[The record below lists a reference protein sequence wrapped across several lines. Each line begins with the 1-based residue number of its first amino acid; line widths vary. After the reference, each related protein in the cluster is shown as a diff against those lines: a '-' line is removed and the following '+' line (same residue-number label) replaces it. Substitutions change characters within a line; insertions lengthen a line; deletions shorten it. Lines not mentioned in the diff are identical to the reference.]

1 MAESELQQEAI
12 ASEKATEDR
21 ILEAALQI
29 FSMKGKDGA
38 RMQDIADLAGINK
51 ALLHYYFRSK
61 DGLYDQVFEY
71 VVSKL
76 VRSFGSSLQDAPD
89 FETLLRKFISNYIDF
104 VNGNLAV
111 VRLMVTE
118 HLAGGERATPRIMSM
133 MQSTNAPLRLF
144 VDRMTEAASRGEIRR
159 VDPHQTL
166 LTVVSSCV
174 FFFLVYPTVEAL
186 VPMAHERRSEFIEE
200 RKQHLYD
207 VMIRSLHPES
217 GRSSQAPP
225 VDR

>member
-1 MAESELQQEAI
+1 MPEPKTQQAIDAER
-12 ASEKATEDR
+12 ATEEK

-38 RMQDIADLAGINK
+38 RMQEIADLAGINK
-51 ALLHYYFRSK
+51 ALLHYYFRTK

-71 VVSKL
+71 VISKL
-76 VRSFGSSLQDAPD
+76 VRSFGSSLQNAPN
-89 FETLLRKFISNYIDF
+89 FETLLRTFISNYIDF

-133 MQSTNAPLRLF
+133 MQSANAPLRLF
-144 VDRMTEAASRGEIRR
+144 VDRMKEAASRGEIRR

-166 LTVVSSCV
+166 ITVISSCV

-186 VPMAHERRSEFIEE
+186 VPLARERRDQFVEE
-200 RKQHLYD
+200 RKQHLTD
-207 VMIRSLHPES
+207 MLLRSLHPES
-217 GRSSQAPP
+217 GTNFQTPLEKR
-225 VDR
+225 